1 MQIYEE
7 SDSRGLQ
14 KGAFR
19 VSKNNIE
26 NRRNNFKRENVP
38 ESVVMVPRRGGE
50 KKDDR
55 ANKFYDQVRLQI

>member
-26 NRRNNFKRENVP
+26 NRRNNFKREDVP
-38 ESVVMVPRRGGE
+38 ESVVTEGGK

-55 ANKFYDQVRLQI
+55 TNKFYDQVRLQI